1 MTKVDF
7 YVLTCAEVQPR
18 EQFACRLT
26 EKAYQLGHQI
36 YLHVEDQ
43 RQAQAM
49 DDLLWTFRQGS
60 FVPHNLISI
69 EGAIKAPVLIGY
81 GNKLDAKMDVLINL
95 CLDVPQFFLQFRRI
109 VEIVDQD
116 KGQRHA
122 GRKRYRHYRDQ
133 GCLLETHKITL

>member
-7 YVLTCAEVQPR
+7 YVLTCAKVQPR

-60 FVPHNLISI
+60 FVPHDLISI

-81 GNKLDAKMDVLINL
+81 GDKPDTKMDVLINL
-95 CLDVPQFFLQFRRI
+95 CLDVPQFFPQFRRI

-122 GRKRYRHYRDQ
+122 GRERYRHYRDQ